1 MDKSNVILGIY
12 RVPVQFIPHKL
23 VSIYSIQRDW
33 RSLAS
38 APPLHCSLYCW
49 IANQS
54 SSLFSTQCILEDL
67 IESDIAVSLKVSS
80 ANSSVYRS
88 RDAWCYWDVMKETE
102 GWQSVCQTPSSWSRA
117 PWSKV
122 NTIQYIWE
130 EMSLTK
136 RISRPVSAPDWLVCI
151 LDFLCPKFYIEAEY
165 TWTLSS
171 MSPFTSHQV
180 QAPAPANIRAGEPQE
195 QSWQG

>member
-1 MDKSNVILGIY
+1 M
-12 RVPVQFIPHKL
+12 
-23 VSIYSIQRDW
+23 
-33 RSLAS
+33 
-38 APPLHCSLYCW
+38 
-49 IANQS
+49 
-54 SSLFSTQCILEDL
+54 
-67 IESDIAVSLKVSS
+67 
-80 ANSSVYRS
+80 
-88 RDAWCYWDVMKETE
+88 
-102 GWQSVCQTPSSWSRA
+102 CQTPSSWSRA

-180 QAPAPANIRAGEPQE
+180 QAPAPAISGQGSPRNKADKAREKSLNLNRTWCAVCFKWSSNLLNVSRHILKSSSIRGTCFISTDIPSGRVEKNLNITRTRTFGNYDPPPF
-195 QSWQG
+195 